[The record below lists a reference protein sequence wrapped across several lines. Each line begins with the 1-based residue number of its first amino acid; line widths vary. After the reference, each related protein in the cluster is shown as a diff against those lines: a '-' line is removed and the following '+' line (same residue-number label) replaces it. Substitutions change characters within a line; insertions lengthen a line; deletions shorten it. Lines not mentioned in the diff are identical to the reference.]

1 MNKLLALLLSLS
13 IVVSGCA
20 TRRTT
25 LALPVTS
32 SPGDPQGLSAAV
44 ARIPIGTRL
53 RVDLTN
59 GERVRGTL
67 MRASDT
73 AVLVNRR
80 TRVPEPPV
88 EIPLADVQ
96 GFDIDQGGAGSIAKI
111 IALSAAA
118 GAAAA
123 VGTMWLIAAILIDD

>member
-1 MNKLLALLLSLS
+1 MNKLIALLLSLS

-20 TRRTT
+20 TRHTT
-25 LALPVTS
+25 MALPAG
-32 SPGDPQGLSAAV
+32 SPQESQALSASV

-53 RVDLTN
+53 RVDLTS

-67 MRASDT
+67 MRVSDT
-73 AVLVNRR
+73 SMLVNRR

-88 EIPLADVQ
+88 EIAFSDVQ
-96 GFDIDQGGAGSIAKI
+96 GFDIDQGGPGNVAKI

-118 GAAAA
+118 GAAVA
-123 VGTMWLIAAILIDD
+123 VGTMWLLAAILIDD